1 MPYTYV
7 QFQFRYIN
15 EQGKH
20 SSKLHS
26 GTIDETSIILNDEPL
41 HFEDIHQIKWHK
53 NRVAFELYP
62 YLTLSSDISDHIIQR
77 TTSIII
83 EVEDEM
89 EKDVRNLATQYLT
102 IFQGHQRRHE
112 LEKEGKKDAYRAE
125 QCPNCTSIV
134 DLTNYANTH
143 YIYCK
148 HCEIIF
154 DKLRQQIPQTNNYRV
169 CPECDT
175 YDRVQEYTEFS
186 CYIVRNDRRFGIKEH
201 EFCDTCA
208 ERLVDKI
215 LWKNALFLIALPST
229 LLLKSKATENRSEV
243 FAELA
248 TANRFAQ
255 DGKLKAAEDLY
266 MMMMLR
272 NEKHPAL
279 WFNHGLAYLHAGE
292 NARALQLF
300 IRALDYCSNYLPVLD
315 VIRKH
320 SNKEIYIS

>member
-7 QFQFRYIN
+7 QFQFRYID
-15 EQGKH
+15 EQGKY
-20 SSKLHS
+20 SSKS
-26 GTIDETSIILNDEPL
+26 QNANINEEGIVLNEEPL
-41 HFEDIHQIKWHK
+41 VFADIHQVKWHGK
-53 NRVAFELYP
+53 RVAFELYP
-62 YLTLSSDISDHIIQR
+62 YLTLSPEISDHIIKR
-77 TTSIII
+77 TTSILI
-83 EVEDEM
+83 EVEEDM
-89 EKDVRNLATQYLT
+89 EVDVRNLATQYLT
-102 IFQGHQRRHE
+102 IFQGYQRKYL
-112 LEKEGKKDAYRAE
+112 LEQEGKKDSYRAE
-125 QCPNCTSIV
+125 QCPNCTALV

-154 DKLRQQIPQTNNYRV
+154 DRLRQQIPQTVNYRA

-186 CYIVRNDRRFGIKEH
+186 CYIVKNDRRFGVKEH

-215 LWKNALFLIALPST
+215 LWKNALFLIGLPST
-229 LLLKSKATENRSEV
+229 LLLKAKAAENRSEI

-266 MMMMLR
+266 MLMVLR

-279 WFNHGLAYLHAGE
+279 WFNHGLAYLHINE
-292 NARALQLF
+292 NERALHLF
-300 IRALDYCSNYLPVLD
+300 KRALEYCSNYLPVLD
-315 VIRKH
+315 VLRKY
-320 SNKEIYIS
+320 SNKEIFLS

>member
-7 QFQFRYIN
+7 QFQFRYID
-15 EQGKH
+15 EEGKY
-20 SSKLHS
+20 SSKS
-26 GTIDETSIILNDEPL
+26 QNANISEEGIILNEEL
-41 HFEDIHQIKWHK
+41 LLFADIHRIKWHGK
-53 NRVAFELYP
+53 RVAFELYP
-62 YLTLSSDISDHIIQR
+62 YLTLSPEISDHIIKR
-77 TTSIII
+77 TTSIMI
-83 EVEDEM
+83 EVEDDM
-89 EKDVRNLATQYLT
+89 EVDVRNLANQYLT
-102 IFQGHQRRHE
+102 IFQGYQRKHT
-112 LEKEGKKDAYRAE
+112 LESEGKKENYRAE
-125 QCPNCTSIV
+125 QCPNCTALV
-134 DLTNYANTH
+134 DLTNYTNTH

-154 DKLRQQIPQTNNYRV
+154 DRLRQQIPQTVNYRV

-186 CYIVRNDRRFGIKEH
+186 CYAVKNDRRFGVKEH

-229 LLLKSKATENRSEV
+229 LLLKAKAAENRSEI

-266 MMMMLR
+266 MLMVLR
-272 NEKHPAL
+272 NEKHPGL
-279 WFNHGLAYLHAGE
+279 WFNHGLAYLHINE
-292 NARALQLF
+292 NEKALHLFKRALE
-300 IRALDYCSNYLPVLD
+300 YCSNYLPVLD
-315 VIRKH
+315 VLRKY
-320 SNKEIYIS
+320 SNKEIFL